1 MISKKEALT
10 LGMLAI
16 GGVGAAMVISGGNG
30 AITDTGALE
39 GKKGRAG
46 QILGSGQQP
55 GAVYNFPAQGA
66 VSFPAPPTY
75 DMSRFLPSLPTTPV
89 PAIGRGAAGISAA
102 PKKSAVTPYLYTGGE
117 VKAGAVSVAP
127 WAMGTTTPAEIGVT
141 TALSIAQKP
150 SKKYDYMGTGM
161 TQSEYASLTAHR
173 TYSSPTTAKKTLS
186 DASKAVSHAKR
197 LRAGRG
203 D

>member
-1 MISKKEALT
+1 MMSKKDAIT

-16 GGVGAAMVISGGNG
+16 GGIGVASMAAGSGGG
-30 AITDTGALE
+30 DAGALE
-39 GKKGRAG
+39 GVKGRAG
-46 QILGSGQQP
+46 GILG
-55 GAVYNFPAQGA
+55 AQKGYG
-66 VSFPAPPTY
+66 APPTIY
-75 DMSRFLPSLPTTPV
+75 NLPAQPSVTFPKAPSFDISSFLGEPIKTETD
-89 PAIGRGAAGISAA
+89 IGRGAAGVSAA
-102 PKKSAVTPYLYTGGE
+102 PKKSAVRPYLYTGGE
-117 VKAGAVSVAP
+117 VEAGAVSVAP
-127 WAMGTTTPAEIGVT
+127 WAMGVSTPAEIGVT

-161 TQSEYASLTAHR
+161 TQSEYKSQTAHR
-173 TYSSPTTAKKTLS
+173 TYSSPATAKKTSS

>member
-1 MISKKEALT
+1 MMSKKDALT

-16 GGVGAAMVISGGNG
+16 GGVGAAMVIGGGDG

-66 VSFPAPPTY
+66 VSFPAPPAY
-75 DMSRFLPSLPTTPV
+75 DMSSFLPSLPTTPV
-89 PAIGRGAAGISAA
+89 PAIGRGAAGVSAA

-127 WAMGTTTPAEIGVT
+127 WAMGVTTPAEIGVT
-141 TALSIAQKP
+141 TALTRGGF
-150 SKKYDYMGTGM
+150 MGTGM
-161 TQSEYASLTAHR
+161 TQDAYKSQFAER
-173 TYSSPTTAKKTLS
+173 TYSAGVPTSKKTPT
-186 DASKAVSHAKR
+186 DASKAIAHAKR